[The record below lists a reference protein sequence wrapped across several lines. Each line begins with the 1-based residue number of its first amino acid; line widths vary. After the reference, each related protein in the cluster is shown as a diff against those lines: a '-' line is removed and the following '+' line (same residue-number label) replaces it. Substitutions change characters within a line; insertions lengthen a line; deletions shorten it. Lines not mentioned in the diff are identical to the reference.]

1 MNTTCERELD
11 QPAADTESKL
21 IRTFS
26 EVRGPL
32 FRKLS
37 ALLGNTTDAHD
48 AMQTGFLNCWR
59 ARDNIP
65 GVQNVRGW
73 VWRVSVNAGRDL
85 RKYLRRRKARPLHA
99 VEESAVCRRA
109 SPAEN
114 LMRREQEERL
124 QVALRDLR
132 PAEREVFQLR
142 QHGGLTFEEIARRR
156 GCPVGT
162 AKPLMHTALRKLR
175 QVLNDENN

>member
-1 MNTTCERELD
+1 MNITCERGPY
-11 QPAADTESKL
+11 QSQGDTDTDL
-21 IRTFS
+21 VRAFT

-37 ALLGNTTDAHD
+37 ALLGNPTDAYD
-48 AMQTGFLNCWR
+48 AMQTAFLNCWR
-59 ARDNIP
+59 ARDNLP
-65 GVQNVRGW
+65 GVRNVRGW

-85 RKYLRRRKARPLHA
+85 RKYLRRRRTRSLHLVA
-99 VEESAVCRRA
+99 DRAVCRRA
-109 SPAEN
+109 SPADS
-114 LMRREQEERL
+114 LVRREQEERL
-124 QVALRDLR
+124 QAALGDLR

-142 QHGGLTFEEIARRR
+142 QDSGLTFEEIARRR

-175 QVLNDENN
+175 RVLNDETN